1 MAQKVWTVEEVDYL
15 LNNYQKK
22 TYRQI
27 GEDLGRSIP
36 SVESK
41 LRNIRKENPDLE
53 SRNEI
58 IRPGSEIKLW
68 TEEEEE
74 YILDHLKVKTNSE
87 LALELNRTHAS
98 VQTKIVQLR
107 KKHPEIRDYK
117 RPIDSL
123 NYDDVRLFSPKP
135 IKLTECPDCGSSR
148 INQVENVVDGAAY
161 YCVNCMREYTRH
173 GKPVRP
179 IL

>member
-1 MAQKVWTVEEVDYL
+1 MAQKVWTSEEVDYL

-27 GEDLGRSIP
+27 GEALGRSIA
-36 SVESK
+36 SIESK
-41 LRNIRKENPDLE
+41 LRNIKKDFPDLK
-53 SRNEI
+53 SRQEI
-58 IRPGSEIKLW
+58 LRPGSEIRLW
-68 TEEEEE
+68 TKEEEQ
-74 YILDHLKVKTNSE
+74 YILENLKDKTNSE
-87 LALELNRTHAS
+87 LAIDLNRTHAS

-107 KKHPEIRDYK
+107 KKYPEIKKYE
-117 RPIDSL
+117 RPVDSL

-161 YCVNCMREYTRH
+161 YCVNCMREYTRY

-179 IL
+179 IF